1 MDLKVLRDIA
11 EYIEMNNIVHLL
23 DDISGRLQQ
32 KNTNL
37 IFPLVG
43 EFSSGKT
50 TLINALTD
58 SKKLET
64 ATKPTTATIYKLHF
78 GCEHCYAKVLNMD
91 GSVIEYQN
99 ISEIKN
105 DKIEDAVLV
114 DVFDTSKMVPSTTIL
129 VDTPGLSSPDR
140 RHKQALVNFLPK
152 ADGIL
157 LVTDVNQQLTRS
169 LIEFVRTITLSKRPV
184 FLVLTKCDTKSDKD
198 LESIKKYICNN
209 IQIPIQQIVCVS
221 AIKGEVHGLLTL
233 LDKIQNEK
241 SSIIRQVDNERIK
254 NIINILLQRID
265 ELLKSLVSDKELK
278 NSIRQ
283 QEIDLKHLYNN
294 IDRLVNDVSCDVEEI
309 GVKFIR
315 QFEDVI
321 SNKLEALVVGKSNN
335 FDNEAISVINNTA
348 SLLLNEYKNDIQALF
363 RKKAKERKGKDIA
376 VSLQSLENIDLSS
389 LNIQGLNYDINLN
402 VLGHQYD
409 SAISI
414 ATKIAVAAG
423 TVYAG
428 ATILGANVASTVATA
443 ATADNLIDVADT
455 ATDVM
460 SMQSNNKMAKRIESA
475 VNFVGKTTE
484 KVSSIDDYS
493 KMAGQQIGE
502 SKGIVESMVGFI
514 TDKTMGKPQ
523 RKRAIHNYIDG
534 TLLPDFKSEM
544 KKINS
549 QVISSINV
557 ILHEEAQETINQK
570 KTVLEQM
577 QKEYTEKKSEYEQRV
592 SKLHDY
598 RNLLI
603 KF

>member
-114 DVFDTSKMVPSTTIL
+114 DVFDTSKMVPATTIL
-129 VDTPGLSSPDR
+129 VDTPGLSSPNR

-241 SSIIRQVDNERIK
+241 SSIIRQVDNERIN
-254 NIINILLQRID
+254 NIIN
-265 ELLKSLVSDKELK
+265 
-278 NSIRQ
+278 
-283 QEIDLKHLYNN
+283 
-294 IDRLVNDVSCDVEEI
+294 
-309 GVKFIR
+309 
-315 QFEDVI
+315 
-321 SNKLEALVVGKSNN
+321 
-335 FDNEAISVINNTA
+335 
-348 SLLLNEYKNDIQALF
+348 
-363 RKKAKERKGKDIA
+363 
-376 VSLQSLENIDLSS
+376 
-389 LNIQGLNYDINLN
+389 
-402 VLGHQYD
+402 
-409 SAISI
+409 
-414 ATKIAVAAG
+414 
-423 TVYAG
+423 
-428 ATILGANVASTVATA
+428 
-443 ATADNLIDVADT
+443 
-455 ATDVM
+455 
-460 SMQSNNKMAKRIESA
+460 
-475 VNFVGKTTE
+475 
-484 KVSSIDDYS
+484 
-493 KMAGQQIGE
+493 
-502 SKGIVESMVGFI
+502 
-514 TDKTMGKPQ
+514 
-523 RKRAIHNYIDG
+523 
-534 TLLPDFKSEM
+534 
-544 KKINS
+544 
-549 QVISSINV
+549 
-557 ILHEEAQETINQK
+557 
-570 KTVLEQM
+570 
-577 QKEYTEKKSEYEQRV
+577 
-592 SKLHDY
+592 
-598 RNLLI
+598 
-603 KF
+603 